1 MQLNEKLIEA
11 LNDLI
16 RINNDRVEGYRKAID
31 QTEDD
36 DLQALFQRMRE
47 ESMTFISQLE
57 GILQDGGVEPTH
69 KTTIYGKLYR
79 TWMDVK
85 ATFSGHDRHSILAA
99 CEYGEDSS
107 QRTYEDVLG
116 SNISMPYSIRELIA
130 NQRGA
135 LRSAH
140 DTVRTY
146 RDLEKVVH

>member
-16 RINNDRVEGYRKAID
+16 RINNDRVAGYLKAID
-31 QTEDD
+31 QTDD
-36 DLQALFQRMRE
+36 ADLKALFQRMRE
-47 ESMTFISQLE
+47 ESITYIDQLNV
-57 GILQDGGVEPTH
+57 ILQDDGVEPTH
-69 KTTIYGKLYR
+69 NTTVYGKLYR

-85 ATFSGHDRHSILAA
+85 ATFSGHDRHSILSA
-99 CEYGEDSS
+99 CEYGEDAT

-116 SNISMPYSIRELIA
+116 SDISMPYSIRELVA
-130 NQRGA
+130 NQRRA

>member
-47 ESMTFISQLE
+47 ESITFISQLE

-99 CEYGEDSS
+99 CEYGEDST

>member
-16 RINNDRVEGYRKAID
+16 RINNDRVEGYHKAID
-31 QTEDD
+31 QTDD
-36 DLQALFQRMRE
+36 ADLKALFQRMKE
-47 ESMTFISQLE
+47 ESITYIDQLNN
-57 GILQDGGVEPTH
+57 ILQDGGVEPTYN
-69 KTTIYGKLYR
+69 TTIYGKLYR

-85 ATFSGHDRHSILAA
+85 ATFSGHDRHSILSA
-99 CEYGEDSS
+99 CEYGEDAT

-116 SNISMPYSIRELIA
+116 SSISMPYSIRDLVA
-130 NQRGA
+130 NQRRA
-135 LRSAH
+135 LKSAH

>member
-47 ESMTFISQLE
+47 ESLAFISQLE

-99 CEYGEDSS
+99 CEYGEDST

-130 NQRGA
+130 NQRRA

>member
-16 RINNDRVEGYRKAID
+16 RINNDRVAGYLKAID
-31 QTEDD
+31 QTDD
-36 DLQALFQRMRE
+36 ADLKALFQRMKE
-47 ESMTFISQLE
+47 ESITYIDQLN
-57 GILQDGGVEPTH
+57 GILEDGGSEPTH
-69 KTTIYGKLYR
+69 NTTIYGKLYR

-85 ATFSGHDRHSILAA
+85 ATFSGHDRHSILSA
-99 CEYGEDSS
+99 CEYGEDAT

-116 SNISMPYSIRELIA
+116 SDISMPYSIRELVA
-130 NQRGA
+130 NQRRA